1 MQITLSP
8 EYILKQYFGYD
19 QFRPMQAEIIEQVL
33 TGNDTLVLMPTGGGK
48 SICYQVPAMLMPGMG
63 IVVSPLIALM
73 KDQVE
78 SLLTNGIPA
87 AYLNSTQSTQEQI
100 YIEDQCLKG
109 DIKLLYISPEK
120 LLSSGCQQFLKRLQI
135 NLFAIDEA
143 HCISGWGHDFR
154 PEYTQLHS
162 LKTTFPGIPLIAL
175 TATADKLIRQDILD
189 QLRLHKARVFVSS
202 FDRKN
207 LSLTVRPGREKF
219 TQLMDFLDAHPGE
232 AGIVYCLSR
241 SGCEELAEKLQ
252 KSDYKAGH
260 YHAGMSNKDR
270 SLVQEA
276 FLKDDIQIICAT
288 IAFGMGIDKSNVRWV
303 VHYNMPKNMESY
315 YQEIGRAGRDGLQA
329 DTVLF
334 YSFRDVMAWRDILS
348 KNTEDEKRLE
358 LQMVRLERM
367 QQYAEALLCRRK
379 ILLNYFSEHMSE
391 DCQNCDICKN
401 PRTRFDGTVLAQKA
415 LSAVIRL
422 NESVNIGTLIDV
434 LRGSRNAE
442 IMEKGYNTIKT
453 YGAGADLR
461 INEWREYI
469 QQMVNTGILE
479 VAYQQKYA
487 LHRGVLS
494 QKILN
499 NSLQVFLVKAEIAPI
514 AQAKP
519 VEPKKSKTAQ
529 MQDQL
534 FDRLRQVRKRLAD
547 AQNVPPYIIF
557 NDNTLVEMVNKRPGN
572 KEQFSQISGVGAKKM
587 ELYGNAFLKEIKE
600 FVLSQTQG
608 GTKIKGSTYLVTFEM
623 YQQGQKL
630 EEIARLRNLNI
641 VTIQSHIAA
650 LWEQNY
656 DINISEFISP
666 YEIQVIQKAISKVG
680 DASKSKEIFE
690 YLEGNYDYF
699 KIKLASADYRKN
711 SNKS

>member
-1 MQITLSP
+1 
-8 EYILKQYFGYD
+8 
-19 QFRPMQAEIIEQVL
+19 
-33 TGNDTLVLMPTGGGK
+33 
-48 SICYQVPAMLMPGMG
+48 
-63 IVVSPLIALM
+63 
-73 KDQVE
+73 
-78 SLLTNGIPA
+78 
-87 AYLNSTQSTQEQI
+87 
-100 YIEDQCLKG
+100 
-109 DIKLLYISPEK
+109 
-120 LLSSGCQQFLKRLQI
+120 
-135 NLFAIDEA
+135 
-143 HCISGWGHDFR
+143 
-154 PEYTQLHS
+154 
-162 LKTTFPGIPLIAL
+162 
-175 TATADKLIRQDILD
+175 
-189 QLRLHKARVFVSS
+189 
-202 FDRKN
+202 
-207 LSLTVRPGREKF
+207 
-219 TQLMDFLDAHPGE
+219 
-232 AGIVYCLSR
+232 
-241 SGCEELAEKLQ
+241 
-252 KSDYKAGH
+252 
-260 YHAGMSNKDR
+260 MSNKDR

-519 VEPKKSKTAQ
+519 AEPKKSKTAQ

-600 FVLSQTQG
+600 FVLSQTQE
-608 GTKIKGSTYLVTFEM
+608 GTKLKGSTYLVTFEM
-623 YQQGQKL
+623 YQQGQTL